1 MIWVILMYLS
11 NDIVKEGVPSLN
23 EKCQKV
29 NIPLTSKDIEC
40 IRGLYEY
47 MVVSAIDEL
56 VEQYHIRPGVG
67 IAAPQVGVNKRMF
80 AMNCIDFLDE
90 KQRQYFYAWINP
102 QILEKSKEMT
112 YLPSGEGC
120 LSVDR
125 DTTGLVTPRH
135 MAIKVKGTI
144 YDYNTGK
151 LKNVT
156 MQLKGYP
163 AIVFQHEYDHLD
175 GILYTSKM
183 YKISDLDKDIQP
195 LYEIEEDEETEE
207 E

>member
-1 MIWVILMYLS
+1 MYLS
-11 NDIVKEGVPSLN
+11 DCIVKEGTPSLY

-29 NIPLTSKDIEC
+29 NIPLTSQDIEC

-47 MVVSAIDEL
+47 MVISAVDEL
-56 VEQYHIRPGVG
+56 VEQYKIRPGVG

-80 AMNCIDFLDE
+80 AMNCVDFLDE
-90 KQRQYFYAWINP
+90 KQKQYFFAWINP
-102 QILEKSKEMT
+102 VILEKSDEMT

-125 DTTGLVTPRH
+125 NTEGLVTPRH
-135 MAIKVKGTI
+135 KRIKVKGTV
-144 YDYNTGK
+144 YDYKTGK
-151 LKNVT
+151 LKNLT
-156 MQLKGYP
+156 LTLEGYP

-183 YKISDLDKDIQP
+183 YPVDELKDIEP
-195 LYEIEEDEETEE
+195 LYRLNEDGELI
-207 E
+207 

>member
-1 MIWVILMYLS
+1 
-11 NDIVKEGVPSLN
+11 
-23 EKCQKV
+23 
-29 NIPLTSKDIEC
+29 
-40 IRGLYEY
+40 
-47 MVVSAIDEL
+47 MVVSAVDEL

-183 YKISDLDKDIQP
+183 YKVSDLDKDIQP

>member
-1 MIWVILMYLS
+1 MYLS
-11 NDIVKEGVPSLN
+11 NNIVKEGTPSLN
-23 EKCQKV
+23 EKCKKV
-29 NIPLTSKDIEC
+29 DIPLTSADIEC

-47 MVVSAIDEL
+47 MVVSAVDEL

-80 AMNCIDFLDE
+80 AMNCVDFLDE
-90 KQRQYFYAWINP
+90 KQKQYFYAWINP
-102 QILEKSKEMT
+102 QILEASKEMT

-125 DTTGLVTPRH
+125 DTQGLVTPRH

-183 YKISDLDKDIQP
+183 YKVNELDKDILP
-195 LYEIEEDEETEE
+195 LYEIDEDEENQD
-207 E
+207 